1 MGRAHVSSVARRV
14 GEKVKRRL
22 LFVVTEDWYFCSH
35 RLALACAARDA
46 GYEVWVATR
55 VDQHEQTIRA
65 EGFQLVPLQME
76 RSSLSLRSQYL
87 AWRELTRVYREVKP
101 DIVHHVALKPVLI
114 GSMAAQRAKVP
125 AVVNALAGL
134 GFVFASESRQARALR
149 PFIRAWFRHVLNR
162 GNSRLILQNP
172 DDAHMFVKNKLVTAE
187 RIVMIRGSGV
197 DVRHY
202 HVLPEPEGVPT
213 VALVARML
221 RDKGI
226 VELVEAARLLRAQGR
241 AVRIILAGGLDELN
255 PSCLHEKEIRAWE
268 HEGLVE
274 WWGEVEDVR
283 TVWAQAHL
291 AVLPSYREGL
301 PKSLLEAAACGRAL
315 IAADVPGCREIV
327 QHEKNGLLVPARTS
341 APLATAI
348 GRLLNDTAMRAR
360 MARTGRELVERE
372 FAQAKILAETLTLY
386 EKLVWPCLGD

>member
-1 MGRAHVSSVARRV
+1 M
-14 GEKVKRRL
+14 KRRL

-55 VDQHEQTIRA
+55 VDQYEQKIRA

-76 RSSLSLRSQYL
+76 RSSLSVRSQYRAL
-87 AWRELTRVYREVKP
+87 RELTRVYREVKP

-134 GFVFASESRQARALR
+134 GFVFASESLQARVLR
-149 PFIRAWFRHVLNR
+149 PVIRAWFRHVLNR

-172 DDAHMFVKNKLVTAE
+172 DDVRLFVENKLIAAD
-187 RIVMIRGSGV
+187 RIIMIRGSGV

-202 HVLPEPEGVPT
+202 HVLPESRDKPT

-226 VELVEAARLLRAQGR
+226 VELVDAARLLRAHGR
-241 AVRIILAGGLDELN
+241 TVRVILAGGLDELN
-255 PSCLHEKEIRAWE
+255 PSCLAEKEIRAWE
-268 HEGLVE
+268 REGLIE

-315 IAADVPGCREIV
+315 IATDVPGCREIV
-327 QHEKNGLLVPARTS
+327 QHEKNGLLVPVRTT

-348 GRLLNDTAMRAR
+348 ERLLDDAALRAR
-360 MARTGRELVERE
+360 MAKAGRELVERE
-372 FAQAKILAETLTLY
+372 FAQEKVIAKTLAVY
-386 EKLVWPCLGD
+386 ERLVL